1 MQIPFLGIFPRS
13 EQKCFKN
20 QIRLCVYTGRI
31 VLRYIYIYIYIHVNC
46 DLSKKVL
53 LIIEMVYSIL
63 ILNSWRRIYFF
74 IFSTSSILN
83 VDNTGTK
90 YDRIMKQT
98 EFRRGKNEEYIPFIK
113 YSVPIFVE

>member
-1 MQIPFLGIFPRS
+1 
-13 EQKCFKN
+13 
-20 QIRLCVYTGRI
+20 